1 MDVFMCRLVFCCVCC
16 GRFGSDRGGRDR
28 LSSWRGVSFFWG
40 MDPAYATEVGSFYS
54 FVFFSVELIVV
65 PGLEPV
71 RIVLNNGQEVAVK
84 VVAQRSWQP
93 PGPPALPS
101 GVSLCGAASVGARAG
116 GAAAPVVPVQRTA
129 RPVEPEQRI
138 TRLRLPVKRGRGSEA
153 AASSDGGHDVEARR
167 PRDCVF
173 YQLPR
178 CLLRGVEGLG
188 ESDMGTVGER
198 AGALDCAVEVG
209 LSGVDESEIFTAG
222 LSGSVVC
229 VTESSGS
236 VDGAMSS
243 PMYIAV
249 ADSGCVRKCDGL
261 LELGKGA
268 PMYLNLRASDGA
280 ERMCVECCGELEGLS

>member
-1 MDVFMCRLVFCCVCC
+1 MDVFMCRCLFCCVCR

-28 LSSWRGVSFFWG
+28 LSSWRGVSFSWG
-40 MDPAYATEVGSFYS
+40 MNPAYATEIGSFYS
-54 FVFFSVELIVV
+54 FVLF
-65 PGLEPV
+65 G
-71 RIVLNNGQEVAVK
+71 
-84 VVAQRSWQP
+84 
-93 PGPPALPS
+93 
-101 GVSLCGAASVGARAG
+101 
-116 GAAAPVVPVQRTA
+116 
-129 RPVEPEQRI
+129 
-138 TRLRLPVKRGRGSEA
+138 PVKRGRGSEA
-153 AASSDGGHDVEARR
+153 AASSDGGHAVEARR

-173 YQLPR
+173 YQLPWF
-178 CLLRGVEGLG
+178 LLRGVEGLG

-229 VTESSGS
+229 VSESSGS

-249 ADSGCVRKCDGL
+249 AYSGVK
-261 LELGKGA
+261 LEKGA

-280 ERMCVECCGELEGLS
+280 ERMCVECSSGGGELEGLS